1 MRVHTG
7 WFMSCGVVIIHGK
20 ASVHKLNNKSTTESE
35 VVAFSDYVPYKIP
48 RDDCFWEKAMLYT
61 KKIV

>member
-1 MRVHTG
+1 
-7 WFMSCGVVIIHGK
+7 MSCGVVIIHGK